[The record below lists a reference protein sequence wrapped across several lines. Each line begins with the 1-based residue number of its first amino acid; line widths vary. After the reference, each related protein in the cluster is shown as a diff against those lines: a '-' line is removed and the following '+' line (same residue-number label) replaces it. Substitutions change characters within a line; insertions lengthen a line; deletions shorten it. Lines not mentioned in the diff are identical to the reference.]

1 MKKLCKSVVCL
12 LFGAMCIM
20 SSCSKGANPTG
31 NDDGYNVSDINKD
44 SLIFYLNLKLNLAS
58 SILTRAYNL
67 VDVIHNVNVFVYGAG
82 GQLLY
87 HQYYT
92 TSYGIQVFTSKGTKT
107 IVVIA
112 NAGNMISSLYGTLE
126 SLRNARQ
133 TEIPGTNSSIVYAAE
148 VTKTLTQND
157 RNIDVTIK
165 RLLSKLTFVFDKS
178 ALDPGTSITISGIQL
193 KNVPGSCFYIMQNT
207 PAVCDIVSDGD
218 YLSDN
223 LEPANHESASPLYM
237 FENKQ
242 GTIGTTTN
250 PMAKS
255 PGAKSGVCSYAEITA
270 NYSNL
275 QKTGTVKYRIYLG
288 ENTTTS
294 FDIIRETHY
303 LETIRLTGAGISNPS
318 WMVDIEHLNDVTYTI
333 TASAN
338 PVNGG
343 TVSGGGKYNY
353 NATPELT
360 ALPAANYIFTGWTPA
375 ISAVRGNQHYTANFQ
390 FAEIPVSSL
399 TVTPSILNF
408 SALES
413 SSSISCTYL
422 PVNATSGTSITYN
435 SSNTSVAVVN
445 STSGVVTSKGWGS
458 CTITALSSNGK
469 TASCIIYVTNP
480 EILVSNI
487 TVSLTSSSLIVGS
500 STNATVAISPA
511 NASNRGVNWSSSNT
525 SVATV
530 NSSGNVTAT
539 GVGICNITAT
549 AQDGS
554 GVTGSAQLTV
564 VSTLVPVSGVTISE
578 NAVQIEESY
587 IITLAAFVAPANASN
602 KGVTWSSS
610 NTSVATVNDSGM
622 ITTKGRGTTIIT
634 VTTED
639 GGFSATCTLNV
650 YSVIWI
656 KTFIGSRAIWDIFV
670 TREIQREYIFYAKL
684 ETDDM
689 SIVQQVA
696 PFVEVSVNYQLR
708 AKQNLSG
715 TVALNLNP
723 IDNNINAWDW
733 ADQGR
738 HDLCAY
744 IGLLD
749 RDTND
754 DSLSNMYVSESATVT
769 AGSVLVGNYMVKWN
783 NLRIWGYDRR

>member
-1 MKKLCKSVVCL
+1 
-12 LFGAMCIM
+12 M
-20 SSCSKGANPTG
+20 SSCSKGTNPTG

-44 SLIFYLNLKLNLAS
+44 SLIFFLNLRLNQAS

-87 HQYYT
+87 HQYYA
-92 TSYGIQVFTSKGTKT
+92 TSYGIQMFTSAGTKT

-126 SLRNARQ
+126 SLRTARQ

-148 VTKTLTQND
+148 VTKTLFNSD
-157 RNIDVTIK
+157 RNIDITIK

-193 KNVPGSCFYIMQNT
+193 KNVPGSCFYIMHNT
-207 PAVCDIVSDGD
+207 PALSDIVAEGD

-242 GTIGTTTN
+242 GTIGTSTN

-270 NYSNL
+270 NYSNP

-294 FDIIRETHY
+294 FDVIRETHY

-318 WMVDIEHLNDVTYTI
+318 WMVDIEQLNDVTYTI
-333 TASAN
+333 TATAS
-338 PVNGG
+338 PIIGG
-343 TVSGGGKYNY
+343 TVSGGGKYRY
-353 NATPELT
+353 NVTPDLIAT
-360 ALPAANYIFTGWTPA
+360 PAANYIFTGWTPA
-375 ISAVRGNQHYTANFQ
+375 ISAVRGNQHYTANFL
-390 FAEIPVSSL
+390 FVEIPVNSI

-413 SSSISCTYL
+413 SSSISGSYL
-422 PVNATSGTSITYN
+422 PVNATSGTAITYS
-435 SSNTSVAVVN
+435 SSNTAVAVVN
-445 STSGVVTSKGWGS
+445 SASGVVTSKGWGS

-469 TASCIIYVTNP
+469 SASCIIYVTNP
-480 EILVSNI
+480 EILVNNI
-487 TVSLTSSSLIVGS
+487 SVSLSSTSLTIGS
-500 STNATVAISPA
+500 STEATAIVTPV
-511 NASNRGVNWSSSNT
+511 NASNKGVNWSSSNT

-530 NSSGNVTAT
+530 SGSGYVTAT
-539 GVGICNITAT
+539 GVGICNIIAT
-549 AQDGS
+549 AKDGS
-554 GVTGSAQLTV
+554 GVTGSAQLTA
-564 VSTLVPVSGVTISE
+564 VSSHVPVTGVNISE
-578 NAVQIEESY
+578 NSAQIEEGY
-587 IITLAAFVAPANASN
+587 IITLAAFITPANATN
-602 KGVTWSSS
+602 KGVVWSSS
-610 NTSVATVNDSGM
+610 NTSVATVNGSGM

-639 GGFSATCTLNV
+639 GGYSATCTLNV
-650 YSVIWI
+650 YSVIWV
-656 KTFIGSRAIWDIFV
+656 KPFIGSRAIWDISA

-689 SIVQQVA
+689 NIVQQVA
-696 PFVEVSVNYQLR
+696 PYVEVSVNYQLR
-708 AKQNLSG
+708 ALQNYSG
-715 TVALNLNP
+715 TVTLNLNST
-723 IDNNINAWDW
+723 DNNADAWDW

-744 IGLLD
+744 IGILD

-754 DSLSNMYVSESATVT
+754 ESLPHMNVYETATIT
-769 AGSVLVGNYMVKWN
+769 DGSLLVGNYMIKWN
-783 NLRIWGYDRR
+783 NSRLWGYDRR